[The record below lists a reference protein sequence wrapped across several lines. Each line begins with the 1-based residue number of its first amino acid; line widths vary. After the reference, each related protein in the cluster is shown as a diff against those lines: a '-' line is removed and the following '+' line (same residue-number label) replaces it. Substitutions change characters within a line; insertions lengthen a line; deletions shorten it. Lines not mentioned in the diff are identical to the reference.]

1 MKNTK
6 SFYIIFLIMVI
17 TACTPFGL
25 LHKDQP
31 RVTLALPARQETGP
45 MNVVKRDSVSL
56 PPVSNFTFVNSKGD
70 SIPVGMSVEWDS
82 IHKENLTTLAL
93 DEVVVSARS
102 TRNTA
107 ERNGM
112 VNIEF
117 VVTVPQAPLNKLSK
131 AGNFLKCYR
140 VRKLVQE
147 ANGSSGGSNPSRCN
161 SFLAC
166 LIAFAFCFSTR
177 ATGMS
182 IL

>member
-1 MKNTK
+1 MIFADNT
-6 SFYIIFLIMVI
+6 
-17 TACTPFGL
+17 
-25 LHKDQP
+25 
-31 RVTLALPARQETGP
+31 VTLYEVL
-45 MNVVKRDSVSL
+45 VLK
-56 PPVSNFTFVNSKGD
+56 K
-70 SIPVGMSVEWDS
+70 VEES
-82 IHKENLTTLAL
+82 HRLAH
-93 DEVVVSARS
+93 
-102 TRNTA
+102 
-107 ERNGM
+107 
-112 VNIEF
+112 
-117 VVTVPQAPLNKLSK
+117 LNKLSK